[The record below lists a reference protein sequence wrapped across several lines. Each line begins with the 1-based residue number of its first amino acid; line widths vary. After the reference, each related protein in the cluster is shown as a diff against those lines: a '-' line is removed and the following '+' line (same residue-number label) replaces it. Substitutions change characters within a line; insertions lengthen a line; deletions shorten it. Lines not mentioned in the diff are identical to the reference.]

1 RDRNFRLRRMAGMD
15 VPDGIGEPALGVLAF
30 ISFEQ
35 LLILVDM
42 TWNDI
47 EIETLCRLRLAIHE
61 ERQRL
66 RAGIAQPFVDG
77 QPIAPGLG
85 DLLAVLVEK
94 ELVVETFGRRAAKRS
109 ADVARELHR
118 IDQVLARHLVIDAER
133 KPA

>member
-1 RDRNFRLRRMAGMD
+1 MD

-35 LLILVDM
+35 LLILVNM

-77 QPIAPGLG
+77 QAIAPGLG
-85 DLLAVLVEK
+85 DLLALLVEK
-94 ELVVETFGRRAAKRS
+94 ELVVEAFGRRAAKRS
-109 ADVARELHR
+109 GFHCSFARPPVTSVVTSCPLFR
-118 IDQVLARHLVIDAER
+118 SL
-133 KPA
+133 